1 MIDISCPTPAGIQST
16 PEAAAPRP
24 ASAINHASGN
34 IDGAVFGGILWH
46 GIAAHPL
53 RAACAIHADVR
64 AGAASDTDAPSRE
77 QLHGFKCTLC
87 FGLIM
92 TQLLGTVRIGQ
103 LTGTTDLDRPEPGR
117 RWPLLVD
124 AEQQPLLTDTGRWG
138 AIGLDLGS
146 NTEHAGRLY
155 IFFGDVSTGQSGIRV
170 NADLVAWVDE
180 TEVLRHGGHLA

>member
-1 MIDISCPTPAGIQST
+1 
-16 PEAAAPRP
+16 
-24 ASAINHASGN
+24 
-34 IDGAVFGGILWH
+34 
-46 GIAAHPL
+46 
-53 RAACAIHADVR
+53 
-64 AGAASDTDAPSRE
+64 
-77 QLHGFKCTLC
+77 
-87 FGLIM
+87 M

-155 IFFGDVSTGQSGIRV
+155 IFFGDVSTGQSGIPV

-180 TEVLRHGGHLA
+180 TEVLRHGGHLACELSRNTEQV